1 MRPYIARSRYIR
13 MPHIVPDKD
22 AVQAVITGS
31 HDHSPC
37 PIGDD
42 FSDANALVLQPLR
55 KLVLISMRRDENL
68 SSALSRLC
76 CRTVSGIGC
85 VTGGVPTGDL
95 LGGGGGWMPGTYDAE
110 TNTVWWGTANPS
122 PLYDWSGSDWQKSGP
137 RPGTNLYTT
146 SVIALD
152 PDTGKLKFYHQ
163 ELPHDAWDFDSAVGE
178 FLMID
183 RDGQKLV
190 VHPNKGGFI
199 FVYDRANAKVQNV
212 WRIANN
218 INFVKD
224 IDAKTGE
231 LIGRRDLSLGAA
243 SSPLCPAIAGG
254 VSWNS
259 GSYSPKTG
267 LWYKIAQEW
276 CMDVDVVKTTPITE
290 PMAQLNIGANFK
302 LVPPPDG
309 PARGHLDARD
319 QVTGAKKWEVNFD
332 EPPLASV
339 LATAGNLVF
348 VPDSRGVLR
357 AYNAETGQELWS
369 HFNGVGHNGGI
380 ITYSAGGKQYI
391 AVPAG
396 WGGMV
401 ADEFPALFGEPFTS
415 MPKDA
420 GALVVFTLK
429 QQ

>member
-163 ELPHDAWDFDSAVGE
+163 DVEVIVVMPPRRTLCSHARFTPASRHSAR
-178 FLMID
+178 LIAALTKM
-183 RDGQKLV
+183 RSTS
-190 VHPNKGGFI
+190 
-199 FVYDRANAKVQNV
+199 RSSAAA
-212 WRIANN
+212 RISDMCSGPVRGAPRSRP
-218 INFVKD
+218 
-224 IDAKTGE
+224 A
-231 LIGRRDLSLGAA
+231 GAA
-243 SSPLCPAIAGG
+243 WPLPG
-254 VSWNS
+254 WL
-259 GSYSPKTG
+259 PKTVG
-267 LWYKIAQEW
+267 
-276 CMDVDVVKTTPITE
+276 
-290 PMAQLNIGANFK
+290 
-302 LVPPPDG
+302 
-309 PARGHLDARD
+309 
-319 QVTGAKKWEVNFD
+319 D
-332 EPPLASV
+332 EP
-339 LATAGNLVF
+339 AGR
-348 VPDSRGVLR
+348 PGR
-357 AYNAETGQELWS
+357 
-369 HFNGVGHNGGI
+369 
-380 ITYSAGGKQYI
+380 
-391 AVPAG
+391 P
-396 WGGMV
+396 
-401 ADEFPALFGEPFTS
+401 
-415 MPKDA
+415 
-420 GALVVFTLK
+420 
-429 QQ
+429 

>member
-68 SSALSRLC
+68 SLALSRLC

-163 ELPHDAWDFDSAVGE
+163 ELPHDADSETRFSRARLLIRVRPGRAGPGREPGEGRLRRADVGGA
-178 FLMID
+178 D
-183 RDGQKLV
+183 
-190 VHPNKGGFI
+190 P
-199 FVYDRANAKVQNV
+199 AKA
-212 WRIANN
+212 RGRGILR
-218 INFVKD
+218 
-224 IDAKTGE
+224 GE
-231 LIGRRDLSLGAA
+231 R
-243 SSPLCPAIAGG
+243 
-254 VSWNS
+254 
-259 GSYSPKTG
+259 
-267 LWYKIAQEW
+267 AQE
-276 CMDVDVVKTTPITE
+276 DPGDPISLDRQGRARRQDHGHHDRRARPGHGE
-290 PMAQLNIGANFK
+290 IGF
-302 LVPPPDG
+302 
-309 PARGHLDARD
+309 
-319 QVTGAKKWEVNFD
+319 
-332 EPPLASV
+332 
-339 LATAGNLVF
+339 
-348 VPDSRGVLR
+348 VLR
-357 AYNAETGQELWS
+357 S
-369 HFNGVGHNGGI
+369 FP
-380 ITYSAGGKQYI
+380 SAGQ
-391 AVPAG
+391 PA
-396 WGGMV
+396 
-401 ADEFPALFGEPFTS
+401 AT
-415 MPKDA
+415 
-420 GALVVFTLK
+420 
-429 QQ
+429 